1 MVSDIAVF
9 RYKVLLPTTVADDQV
24 MPNCH
29 TKRPVHLL
37 FNDDVIMRTTA
48 CRIKTMI
55 ISQFTTA
62 TAVQSVA
69 VIVIRYE
76 LVLLS
81 NTQSSGLV
89 QFSTGY
95 TYNRSSGFHT
105 SWPNN
110 QQDVT
115 SHGTARDI
123 CTTGDGR
130 AMSYTFSRHCTGCN
144 RIL

>member
-105 SWPNN
+105 S
-110 QQDVT
+110 
-115 SHGTARDI
+115 
-123 CTTGDGR
+123 
-130 AMSYTFSRHCTGCN
+130 
-144 RIL
+144 